1 MTNRIFFE
9 SEAATFLTEE
19 LRVPVK
25 TSTLASKRMNGGGP
39 AYRRVLG
46 RVEYVEA
53 DLREWVET
61 LRARRFTST
70 AQEPV
75 IGGPKRKGKTP

>member
-9 SEAATFLTEE
+9 REAATFLTEE

-39 AYRRVLG
+39 AYSRVLG
-46 RVEYVEA
+46 RVEYLES
-53 DLREWVET
+53 DLRKWVDT
-61 LRARRFTST
+61 LRAHRYTST
-70 AQEPV
+70 AEEPT